1 MRLNAPSAISVTPAE
16 TVIFLISS
24 LPSNAPALIAVI
36 CFPSSVLSMVSS
48 VTPSS
53 CTYSMSVYCPPM
65 YLTVMPGSAVSS
77 VLHAPKP
84 SASETSIAPIKNKFR
99 IFFMYRSL

>member
-1 MRLNAPSAISVTPAE
+1 
-16 TVIFLISS
+16 
-24 LPSNAPALIAVI
+24 
-36 CFPSSVLSMVSS
+36 
-48 VTPSS
+48 
-53 CTYSMSVYCPPM
+53 MSVYCPPM